1 MMIGI
6 DLGTT
11 NSLAAA
17 FRNGRSELI
26 PNALGENITPSVVSL
41 SEDGAVLVGKAAR
54 DRLVSHPQSSAAN
67 FKRYMGSPRTQ
78 RLGNRDYRP
87 EELSALVL
95 RSLKEDAERFV
106 GEKVE
111 EAIITVPAYFRDA
124 QRRAT
129 RLAGELA
136 GLKVDR
142 LLNEPT
148 AAALSFGAQEQLETR
163 VLVFD
168 LGGGTFDVSVLEF
181 FEGVVEVRASAGD
194 NMLGGEDFNEAL
206 LQRFLR
212 EHKQEP
218 AAIQRDAALWNRLLR
233 AAEMARRAL
242 SQEAQTVMRF
252 EDERREWQ
260 MSIDRD
266 VLAELCQP
274 LLDRMRSPVERALR
288 DARIRAAELN
298 DIILVGGA
306 TRMPLVRDMVAR
318 MFGRFPSFSVPPD
331 EAIALGAGVQAGLRK
346 RDSALRE
353 VVLTDVAPYSLGIEV
368 ADVYPDRIEPGFFSP
383 LIERNTVIPA
393 SRSSTFGTV
402 RDNQRTL
409 DLMVYQGESRYTR
422 ENIFLG
428 KIEVQVPAR
437 RQGEEQVEIRFT
449 YDPSGLLEVDAT
461 VISTGKHEN
470 LLIQE
475 SPGSLSESDI
485 RRILEGL
492 QKLKLHPREDMENM
506 TVLARARRM
515 YEETLGER
523 RQRVGELINA
533 FHHALE
539 TQDELE
545 IERWRLR
552 LNEQLDQLEEN
563 PFL

>member
-1 MMIGI
+1 MIGI